1 MLDLFCTQLWKY
13 KYIMGATTVGLGH
26 QMAWV
31 FSPAILGDV
40 FRDPSDVGS
49 SQCHETCIEAMH
61 HCVCS
66 LSCRWDKILVHNPSQ
81 PFWWLVWWVAIN
93 PIILWD
99 TQDFFFF
106 FMLKFTHLDTFNPRS
121 AVRCNTEWQNKGIM
135 FVSYFL
141 PAVSISKAHKSDKM
155 PEISFSQNGK

>member
-1 MLDLFCTQLWKY
+1 MSSEIRQMSDRLNATRHALKPC
-13 KYIMGATTVGLGH
+13 TTVS
-26 QMAWV
+26 V
-31 FSPAILGDV
+31 VSPAD
-40 FRDPSDVGS
+40 
-49 SQCHETCIEAMH
+49 ETK
-61 HCVCS
+61 S
-66 LSCRWDKILVHNPSQ
+66 LSITHRNPFGGWCDGWPSTLLFYETRKIS
-81 PFWWLVWWVAIN
+81 
-93 PIILWD
+93 
-99 TQDFFFF
+99 FF